1 MTPKQEDNATEQNF
15 VNTLADYTLIQNSP
29 ETLLL
34 KTYNNKECTVTVISA
49 HIIAQLKPGANNPHL
64 L

>member
-1 MTPKQEDNATEQNF
+1 MTPKQEDTATEQNF

-34 KTYNNKECTVTVISA
+34 KTYNNKECTITKNV
-49 HIIAQLKPGANNPHL
+49 Q
-64 L
+64 